1 MEKEKL
7 PSTRIQWDIRIFWK
21 ARSNHW
27 KYWIFNIK
35 IFTFFYKRRLKEVKI
50 YGEKNK
56 KSS

>member
-1 MEKEKL
+1 MEN
-7 PSTRIQWDIRIFWK
+7 STNINWDIRIFRK
-21 ARSNHW
+21 VDSNHW
-27 KYWIFNIK
+27 KYWIFDVE